1 MVNTLL
7 DITEAES
14 GVMRLSPEV
23 IRVSQLATEVRDLY
37 EMVAE
42 ERGITMRLDVPDDLE
57 VVADRLRLRQV
68 VANLV
73 DNAVKYCREDGLVT
87 IAARAIGGD
96 SHGGAHG
103 EDGHGHGDQEHGVIE
118 ISVSDTGPGL
128 GDDERDR
135 VWERMYRGP
144 IQPDQ
149 RGLGLGLSLVRAVVS
164 AHDGSVAV
172 ESEKGRGA
180 RFLVH
185 LPAR

>member
-1 MVNTLL
+1 MPA
-7 DITEAES
+7 I
-14 GVMRLSPEV
+14 
-23 IRVSQLATEVRDLY
+23 
-37 EMVAE
+37 
-42 ERGITMRLDVPDDLE
+42 
-57 VVADRLRLRQV
+57 LR
-68 VANLV
+68 
-73 DNAVKYCREDGLVT
+73 REDVLVT

-149 RGLGLGLSLVRAVVS
+149 RGLGPYRLRCSSFVECSMLRSFMSTTHSFCRSSFDLSRIS
-164 AHDGSVAV
+164 AACQRRPGSGSALKLYFH
-172 ESEKGRGA
+172 EIA
-180 RFLVH
+180 RPDSVWKWHFNHQVQ
-185 LPAR
+185 